1 MKTKPFLSVI
11 IVSFNTKDIILAC
24 LNSLYRF
31 TSSINFEV
39 IVVDNASTDGSVI
52 ALTQF
57 ESTHS
62 NFRLVH
68 SSANIGFGRA
78 NNLGVKEATGN
89 YLLFLNSDTVFTS
102 NNLPYCLKVVDDDT
116 RIGAYSC
123 NLINRDGSHQP
134 SGGYFPNLFRLIA
147 WQIFLDDI
155 PPFSSFINSI
165 HPHISRSQPDWL
177 TGAFMLIPAR
187 IFKRVGGFDEKIFM
201 YTEELELCYRIKKLR
216 KKIIYDSH
224 TNIIHLGGAS
234 GGSHIAIIKEVEGML
249 YFWRKH
255 KSLWQI
261 PVVKLIF
268 FVGSLL
274 RYLLFGIIG
283 ANATARSAYKAILSY
298 LT

>member
-31 TSSINFEV
+31 TSGINFEV

-57 ESTHS
+57 ESTHP
-62 NFRLVH
+62 NFRLVR

-78 NNLGVKEATGN
+78 NNLGVKEAIGK

-116 RIGAYSC
+116 RIGVYSC
-123 NLINRDGSHQP
+123 NLTNRDGSHQP
-134 SGGYFPNLFRLIA
+134 SGGYFPNLSRLIA

-155 PPFSSFINSI
+155 PPFSNFINSI
-165 HPHISRSQPDWL
+165 HPHTSKLQPDWL

-224 TNIIHLGGAS
+224 TSITHLGGAS
-234 GGSHIAIIKEVEGML
+234 GGSHLAITKEVEGML

-255 KSLWQI
+255 KPLWQI
-261 PVVKLIF
+261 PMVKLFF

-274 RYLLFGIIG
+274 RYLLFGIISG
-283 ANATARSAYKAILSY
+283 NAIARSAYKASLSY